1 MSAASPKRSGSGNL
15 NSETKEPRTMS
26 HGIET
31 TDRFGEV
38 GKKAW
43 HGLGIEI
50 PDGLNAQDG
59 FQRIGL
65 GWRTILAP
73 VYAEVDVMGTAANG
87 DPTMVKQRIEIPEK
101 RAHFRADDMTMLGV
115 VSDGYR
121 PLENMDL
128 ARFAD
133 ALCDAEQ
140 GKVIVE
146 TAGSLHSGRRVFA
159 CVRLPEEVRATEED
173 VMKQYVLVSNG
184 HGGFASFSCYPTSV
198 RVVCANTLR
207 WSESDLALGL
217 RFFHL
222 GSMEDKL
229 KNARTALG
237 IARKETQRFQEQ
249 VTALVGRSL
258 TTAKMKELAEVIYG
272 QCFGKIDAHLEPESR
287 AKLEAK
293 RDEVVGTWLKNVQ
306 NERQT
311 LKGIEGSAWALYNGI
326 SEWHD
331 HERGRFGEDPTANGR
346 ISSNLFGVSNE
357 HKRKAFRRILQAV

>member
-1 MSAASPKRSGSGNL
+1 
-15 NSETKEPRTMS
+15 MS
-26 HGIET
+26 HEILT
-31 TDRFGEV
+31 NDKFGEIREN
-38 GKKAW
+38 GKRAW
-43 HGLGIEI
+43 HGLGVEI
-50 PDGLNAQDG
+50 PAGINAEEG

-73 VYAEVDVMGTAANG
+73 VYAEIEGMGDNG
-87 DPTMVKQRIEIPEK
+87 PTKTRLEIPEK
-101 RAHFRADDMTMLGV
+101 RAHYRLDTMELMGV

-133 ALCDAEQ
+133 ALADAEQ

-146 TAGSLHSGRRVFA
+146 TAGSLHNGRRIFA
-159 CVRLPEEVRATEED
+159 CVKLPEQVRATDQD
-173 VMKQYVLVSNG
+173 VMDQYVLVSNG

-207 WSESDLALGL
+207 WSEADVARGL

-237 IARKETQRFQEQ
+237 IARKETALFQEQ
-249 VTALVGRSL
+249 VTALVGLQL
-258 TTAKMKELAEVIYG
+258 TTEKMKLLAEDIYG
-272 QCFGKIDAHLEPESR
+272 KCFGKIDAHLEPESK

-293 RDEVVGTWLKNVQ
+293 RAEIVGAWMKNVE

-311 LKGIEGSAWALYNGI
+311 LAGIEGSGWAFYNAV

-331 HERGRFGEDPTANGR
+331 HERGRFLGVEESNGR

>member
-1 MSAASPKRSGSGNL
+1 MAH
-15 NSETKEPRTMS
+15 E
-26 HGIET
+26 IQDQ
-31 TDRFGEV
+31 DRFGEIREQ
-38 GKKAW
+38 GKRAW
-43 HGLGIEI
+43 HGLGVEI
-50 PDGLNAQDG
+50 PDGLNAEEG
-59 FQRIGL
+59 FERIGL

-73 VYAEVDVMGTAANG
+73 VYAEIDVMGADGPAK
-87 DPTMVKQRIEIPEK
+87 VRREIPEK
-101 RAHFRADDMTMLGV
+101 RAHYRADTMELMGV

-121 PLENMDL
+121 ALENMDL

-133 ALCDAEQ
+133 ALADAEK
-140 GKVIVE
+140 GKVVVE
-146 TAGSLHSGRRVFA
+146 TAGSLHNGRRVFA
-159 CVRLPEEVRATEED
+159 CVKLPDQVRATAED
-173 VMKQYVLVSNG
+173 VMDQYVLVSNG

-207 WSESDLALGL
+207 WSESDVAKGL

-237 IARKETQRFQEQ
+237 IARKETELFQSQ
-249 VTALVGRSL
+249 VTALVGLQL
-258 TTAKMKELAEVIYG
+258 TSVQMKKLAEDIYG
-272 QCFGKIDAHLEPESR
+272 KCFGKIDDHLQPESKV
-287 AKLEAK
+287 KLEAK
-293 RDEVVGTWLKNVQ
+293 RDEIVGAWLKNVE

-311 LKGIEGSAWALYNGI
+311 LKGIEGSGWAFYNAV

-331 HERGRFGEDPTANGR
+331 HERGRFLGVEESNGR